1 MLRPCLNQEEFIKKL
16 MQFADTGNGEVLGRG
31 PLSKSEEKAK
41 MLIATDYARKMSLDM
56 RLVSS
61 KYGDDPGNKASLCAA
76 KIAEYYHKYNAQKG
90 TQFVFSDLGT
100 YKPGQWNVYSEI
112 KRKLVEDHGIPAHE
126 IRFIQEAKTDNQ
138 RKQLINDFN
147 DGKIRIFMG
156 STKGLGTGVNG
167 QKRAVT
173 IHHLDTPW
181 RPSDLAQRD
190 GRAIRKGNEIA
201 KFFADNTVD
210 VIIYAVEKSLDSYKF
225 NLLHN
230 KQLFI
235 DQLKSNKLGKRIIDE
250 GSMDEKSGMNYSE
263 YMAILS
269 GNTDLLEKAKIEK
282 QIGGLESEKRAFL
295 RSKSSSKYKLEG
307 MKMGIADSEN
317 LLERYSQDWTALQD
331 RVQRHP
337 DGTIANQIVL
347 NDLPAN
353 ADIKQIGAKL
363 NELSRDIHCIDGYRK
378 IGHLYEFPLLVRT
391 EIPRGEK
398 TSIDHD
404 NRFFVMGDSE
414 IKYSF
419 NNGIIAKDPETAAVN
434 FLRALEKLPGYM
446 EQEELKIVELK
457 KDLPILE
464 EVVNGTW
471 SKEGRLSEL
480 KTELA
485 AVERKLQLSLQTE
498 PHNESKDIV
507 EEKKAIKESE
517 SIVRQKGIHIPRGL
531 LWSNLKLKRM
541 G

>member
-1 MLRPCLNQEEFIKKL
+1 MKEKSAFLW
-16 MQFADTGNGEVLGRG
+16 V
-31 PLSKSEEKAK
+31 PLKAWEQVSMDRK
-41 MLIATDYARKMSLDM
+41 ERLPSITWICPGGHLI
-56 RLVSS
+56 
-61 KYGDDPGNKASLCAA
+61 
-76 KIAEYYHKYNAQKG
+76 
-90 TQFVFSDLGT
+90 
-100 YKPGQWNVYSEI
+100 W
-112 KRKLVEDHGIPAHE
+112 
-126 IRFIQEAKTDNQ
+126 
-138 RKQLINDFN
+138 
-147 DGKIRIFMG
+147 
-156 STKGLGTGVNG
+156 
-167 QKRAVT
+167 
-173 IHHLDTPW
+173 
-181 RPSDLAQRD
+181 
-190 GRAIRKGNEIA
+190 RKGMDVRSGKENEIA

-307 MKMGIADSEN
+307 VKLEITDSVN
-317 LLERYSQDWTALQD
+317 RLERYSRDWQLLQE

-337 DGTIANQIVL
+337 DGTIVNQIVL

-378 IGHLYEFPLLVRT
+378 IGNLYGFPLLVRT

-434 FLRALEKLPGYM
+434 FLRALEKIPRYI
-446 EQEELKIVELK
+446 EQEELKVSELK
-457 KDLPILE
+457 KDLPILK

-471 SKEGRLSEL
+471 TKEARLSEL

-485 AVERKLQLSLQTE
+485 AVERNLQLSLKSETKEEAQE
-498 PHNESKDIV
+498 G
-507 EEKKAIKESE
+507 EEKKQEPVKKSE
-517 SIVRQKGIHIPRGL
+517 NIVRTKGIHIPRGIL
-531 LWSNLKLKRM
+531 
-541 G
+541 